1 MEADIMDLQARS
13 LIKFFIIITFFFV
26 SCEEKFVNLPK
37 YDIDKIT
44 LKSKQGESFY
54 NQKKFNGEPFQ
65 TFLNNDTILLGKYV
79 NGKKDGEWKKFYEDG
94 NLKEIRNYENGVKQG
109 KHLGFF
115 QNGKKQFEY
124 NLKDDEYHGLKKAW
138 NKKGVLIQ
146 EMNFIMGYERGSQ
159 KLWYNN
165 GSIKSNYFVKNGR
178 RYGLLGTKNCINV
191 KDSII

>member
-1 MEADIMDLQARS
+1 MDLQVQS
-13 LIKFFIIITFFFV
+13 LIKFIIIITFFFV
-26 SCEEKFVNLPK
+26 SCEKKFVNLPK

-44 LKSKQGESFY
+44 LTSKQGESFY
-54 NQKKFNGEPFQ
+54 NQKKFNGELFQ
-65 TFLNNDTILLGKYV
+65 SFLNNDSILLGKYV

-94 NLKEIRNYENGVKQG
+94 NLKEIRNYENGVKHG

-124 NLKDDEYHGLKKAW
+124 NLKDDEYHGLKKTW

-146 EMNFIMGYERGSQ
+146 EMNFIMGYESGSQ
-159 KLWYNN
+159 KVWYNN
-165 GSIKSNYFVKNGR
+165 GTIKSNYFVKNGR
-178 RYGLLGTKNCINV
+178 RFGLLGTKNCINV

>member
-54 NQKKFNGEPFQ
+54 NQKKFNGELFQ

-94 NLKEIRNYENGVKQG
+94 NLKEIRNYENGVKHG

-146 EMNFIMGYERGSQ
+146 EMNFIMG
-159 KLWYNN
+159 
-165 GSIKSNYFVKNGR
+165 
-178 RYGLLGTKNCINV
+178 
-191 KDSII
+191 